1 MTTAVKVITD
11 EEAMRGL
18 TPTQWI
24 AFERVCKENGLTRS
38 NEYGSTYL
46 NAKYW
51 FMLGWDAR
59 EELAPMTG

>member
-1 MTTAVKVITD
+1 MTTMTD

-18 TPTQWI
+18 TPAQWA

-38 NEYGSTYL
+38 NEYGSTFL
-46 NAKYW
+46 TAKYW

-59 EELAPMTG
+59 EEVAAITG